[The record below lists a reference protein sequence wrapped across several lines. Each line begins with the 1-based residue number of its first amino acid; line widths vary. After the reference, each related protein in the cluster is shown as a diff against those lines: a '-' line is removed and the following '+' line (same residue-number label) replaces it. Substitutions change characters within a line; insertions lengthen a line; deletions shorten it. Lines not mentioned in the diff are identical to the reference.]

1 MSLMNEMPPETGQES
16 RFYHLLE
23 AVSCAPGVP
32 SLGPHVPCETLE
44 VVPNDS
50 QDLFLVL
57 TF

>member
-1 MSLMNEMPPETGQES
+1 MNETPPETGQES
-16 RFYHLLE
+16 WFYHLLE
-23 AVSCAPGVP
+23 VLSCAPGVL

-50 QDLFLVL
+50 QGLLLVL

>member
-1 MSLMNEMPPETGQES
+1 MNETPPETGQES
-16 RFYHLLE
+16 WFYHLLE
-23 AVSCAPGVP
+23 ALSCAPGVP